1 MLKRAKEV
9 GRESDCDA
17 SSEDAASVKK
27 IGRSDAG
34 KDIFQRKELI
44 PNNIDKRLFAVD
56 SSSQYGPPV
65 TNLRTIALRNFQG
78 KSGDN
83 KFYREGGRAPLDYAV
98 TGPAWEL
105 KANAADMY
113 NVQELVY
120 TDELKQNE
128 AKDLLHVPKED
139 DLG

>member
-1 MLKRAKEV
+1 MRTL
-9 GRESDCDA
+9 
-17 SSEDAASVKK
+17 
-27 IGRSDAG
+27 
-34 KDIFQRKELI
+34 
-44 PNNIDKRLFAVD
+44 D

-83 KFYREGGRAPLDYAV
+83 KFYREGGRAPLEYAV

-139 DLG
+139 DLGDVSLEFRLAFLKFQPRMRLIDLIK